1 MEQYIEISEIRKH
14 IAYDQ
19 EKADNAWTN
28 DSMPCPC
35 CGRPVKTGK
44 GIEVHMIGGGDI
56 LTLSH
61 DDFGAGDMLWF
72 EVGKKCYRTLQTLWK
87 TATAD
92 ELHKLAE

>member
-1 MEQYIEISEIRKH
+1 MEQYIEISEVRKR
-14 IAYDQ
+14 ITYDYD
-19 EKADNAWTN
+19 KADTAWTDN
-28 DSMPCPC
+28 SMPCPC

-44 GIEVHMIGGGDI
+44 GIEVHMIGGGSI

-87 TATAD
+87 TATSE